1 MPEPR
6 VFVMPY
12 DVLQDGLWRIRLKR
26 RGFVAGPRRGDRLAP
41 TGAQRLAAEG
51 TG

>member
-6 VFVMPY
+6 GFVMPY

-26 RGFVAGPRRGDRLAP
+26 RGFVAGPRRGDRLTP
-41 TGAQRLAAEG
+41 GAERLAAEG